1 LHDFLVNKAKMT
13 AETLLLSEFTIAF
26 ALVVLMKI
34 VCFVLGYLT
43 IRLGHNL
50 ISSGVRGEFK
60 FSGSLMGFKGDLAS
74 LSPGLLF
81 VFLAVFLIG
90 IALWVEKK
98 VTQEYVNHVA
108 AGPWPTV
115 KPPLNSSL
123 PTPGPRG

>member
-1 LHDFLVNKAKMT
+1 MT
-13 AETLLLSEFTIAF
+13 AETLLFSEFTIAF
-26 ALVVLMKI
+26 ALVVVMKI

-81 VFLAVFLIG
+81 VFLGASLIG
-90 IALWVEKK
+90 IALWVEKG
-98 VTQEYVNHVA
+98 VTQEYTSHLATSA
-108 AGPWPTV
+108 APSV
-115 KPPLNSSL
+115 KPPLNRSL
-123 PTPGPRG
+123 PTPDPRG